1 MKTRRNWRSN
11 SKQNPGRGAWA
22 PALVNRV
29 AGLARGRRGR
39 LAGGAAVALLALAG
53 GLWLLFGG
61 DDDANRPPDP
71 RARQYRDVDAC
82 LLTGADGIAQ
92 GTVAASVWEGMQQAS
107 EETRARVSYVPVT
120 GEQSAANARP
130 FLNGLVQR
138 QCEIVLTVG
147 APQAQAVRAVA
158 GQHPSLPF
166 VVVGEAVATAKSNV
180 TAVPPGDGLKVAV
193 VREIRDAA
201 SAKRP

>member
-11 SKQNPGRGAWA
+11 SRQNPERGAWA
-22 PALVNRV
+22 PALVNRMADV
-29 AGLARGRRGR
+29 VRSRRGR
-39 LAGGAAVALLALAG
+39 LAGGVAVALLALAG
-53 GLWLLFGG
+53 GVWLLLGG
-61 DDDANRPPDP
+61 DEGENRPPDP
-71 RARQYRDVDAC
+71 RAREYRDVDAC

-120 GEQSAANARP
+120 GEQSAANVRP

-147 APQAQAVRAVA
+147 APQAQAVEAVA

-166 VVVGEAVATAKSNV
+166 VVVGEAVATAKGNV
-180 TAVPPGDGLKVAV
+180 TAIPPGEGLKAAV

-201 SAKRP
+201 SDKRS